1 MKVVWT
7 EQAKN
12 SLAQIYDYIIRN
24 RPEYAD
30 FVIDAILKKADT
42 LNDKRINY
50 PKDPISIKKN
60 SGSPFNNGTTKLFM
74 KERREKLSY

>member
-42 LNDKRINY
+42 LND
-50 PKDPISIKKN
+50 
-60 SGSPFNNGTTKLFM
+60 
-74 KERREKLSY
+74 